1 MTLGLG
7 VFVGVVQ
14 SRATSASF
22 AAAGVA
28 TLFAVG
34 TSMAPDAALRRP
46 LIRETVLLAGAILSM
61 TAVSLSGGSDS
72 PYLLFSLVPTI
83 YANSF
88 GGFRLGMATAL
99 LSAGLF
105 GAIALVDSPTRPTLA
120 MGWAG
125 LYVVVGLTFAQ
136 TRRLLVEINRSAD
149 ALAEQSSVVA
159 QRLLQLEDAHDL
171 LTRLSEISDTADI
184 NPINIASSALE
195 SLAETL
201 PDSAALAA
209 MTSDRGPVVVWR
221 QGKEQSPAF
230 HTRFPLV
237 VNDVEV
243 GFVEVSTPGPL
254 ADQQRQTAE
263 DGLRPL
269 ALAFSNILLLQ
280 GIARKAIREERT
292 RMARELHDE
301 LGPSLASLGLALD
314 LVTLQHPTEPDLVSH
329 LQDLRGNV
337 SQLVEEVRASV
348 ADLRDPSTPSLSQTL
363 AELDGSLTEPPVL
376 EIRLRELRPPRPA
389 IAGDVGAIVVEAI
402 RNAHRHSGGQKVLV
416 EGIADFDRGR
426 ITVADDGTGF
436 DPAATPDRRFGLV
449 GMKERADRIGAKF
462 SIESNQAGTS
472 VTLSWGSQ

>member
-1 MTLGLG
+1 
-7 VFVGVVQ
+7 
-14 SRATSASF
+14 
-22 AAAGVA
+22 
-28 TLFAVG
+28 
-34 TSMAPDAALRRP
+34 
-46 LIRETVLLAGAILSM
+46 
-61 TAVSLSGGSDS
+61 
-72 PYLLFSLVPTI
+72 
-83 YANSF
+83 
-88 GGFRLGMATAL
+88 
-99 LSAGLF
+99 
-105 GAIALVDSPTRPTLA
+105 
-120 MGWAG
+120 
-125 LYVVVGLTFAQ
+125 
-136 TRRLLVEINRSAD
+136 
-149 ALAEQSSVVA
+149 VVA

-201 PDSAALAA
+201 PESAALAA